1 MLQINVIDID
11 DNCPVFDSNEYNVT
25 IQENTPLNYTIVTV
39 KAKDVDT
46 VGQVTL
52 DYGIVTGNLDTS
64 FRIVLY
70 TGELL

>member
-1 MLQINVIDID
+1 MLQINVIDTD

-39 KAKDVDT
+39 KAEDVDT

-52 DYGIVTGNLDTS
+52 DYGIVTGNMETT
-64 FRIVLY
+64 FRILRY